1 MSQKRKDTYYNKNLL
16 DAQKEFEEKRH
27 DRKADV
33 QKSNGSFTHPPDKGN
48 ASKPPDRNFG
58 FQKDEEYTQGS
69 QSNKISGNYYN
80 RNLQEAQKDYQET
93 FHRKNGQLSGSQ
105 ASSNYLTGSPSP
117 ESQIGKM
124 QIGTKAPTSIG
135 SKVARVERLI
145 LKTGGKFAATT
156 ATSGSDAGAGLQFSA
171 ELSMVAI
178 GTIANN
184 AKITM
189 SNGMNSIM
197 NTKLSELGE
206 SLLSAQGNGTLKCPD
221 LALKQISMLQLNN
234 RKNVEQSIRA
244 INEILRANGYAPI
257 IAMQGKIGYINVM
270 KQLHRNKALPVEIKT
285 LYKTL
290 ASLYQNQYMM
300 NSGTPNAYR
309 CC

>member
-1 MSQKRKDTYYNKNLL
+1 MSQKKKDTYYNKNLL
-16 DAQKEFEEKRH
+16 DAQNEFEEKKH
-27 DRKADV
+27 NRKQEI
-33 QKSNGSFTHPPDKGN
+33 QKSDNSVTHPPDKGN
-48 ASKPPDRNFG
+48 ASKPPDRNFR

-93 FHRKNGQLSGSQ
+93 FHRKNGQLSGSP
-105 ASSNYLTGSPSP
+105 ASNNYLTGSPVP
-117 ESQIGKM
+117 ENQIGKM
-124 QIGTKAPTSIG
+124 QIGTKAPTSVG
-135 SKVARVERLI
+135 SKAARVERLI

-197 NTKLSELGE
+197 NTRLSELGE

-221 LALKQISMLQLNN
+221 PLSARLFLYLIF
-234 RKNVEQSIRA
+234 
-244 INEILRANGYAPI
+244 LR
-257 IAMQGKIGYINVM
+257 QK
-270 KQLHRNKALPVEIKT
+270 KK
-285 LYKTL
+285 
-290 ASLYQNQYMM
+290 
-300 NSGTPNAYR
+300 
-309 CC
+309 